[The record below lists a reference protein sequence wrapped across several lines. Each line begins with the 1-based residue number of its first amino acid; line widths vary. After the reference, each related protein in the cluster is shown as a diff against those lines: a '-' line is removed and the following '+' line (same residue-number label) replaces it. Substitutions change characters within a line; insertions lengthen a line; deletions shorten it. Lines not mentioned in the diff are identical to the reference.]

1 MVAAHVARGQETL
14 VSHNARL
21 RIPFGHTLP
30 QRRES
35 RSAIGRWLLGV
46 GDLHGAGDGAG
57 QETHSWRRVLWL
69 TGVDYFST
77 LGYQPGIA
85 LLAAGAV
92 APLATSVLVLVTL
105 LGALPIYA
113 QVARRSYAGQG
124 SIAMLENLLPGWSGK
139 LLVLIL
145 LGFAAT
151 DFVITMTLS
160 AADATKHAIENPY
173 LHPFLGDAQI
183 GVTLILLAL
192 LAVVFLF
199 GFRGAIGMAAV
210 VAIPYLVLS
219 LVVLGRGLGE
229 IAARPE
235 LWSGWHRALLERGDW
250 GTIAAGALLVFPT
263 LALGMSGFETG
274 VSVMPLIDGGASDA
288 QPRRGAQPP
297 LGRIRHTRTLLVAA
311 AAIMSVMLVLSSVV
325 TTLLISPADYR
336 EGGPASGRA
345 LAHLAHGFFSAGFA
359 SIYDLWTI
367 LILWLAGA
375 SAMAGLLNLVPR
387 YLPRFGMAPAWA
399 VRARPLVLVLF
410 VINVVV
416 TLVFRASVEAQSG
429 AYATGVLAL
438 ILSAAL
444 AVTLALWREERRP
457 ASVYFGAMT
466 VVFAYTLVDNCVK
479 RPDGVIIGSAFILL
493 VLVVS
498 TVSRSVRATEIRVS
512 EADFIDQASAEL
524 GPALVG
530 KQVHMVP
537 MKARSPETR
546 VREERRDPPVLPDR
560 RAARLRAR
568 EPAGQPQR
576 VPGAAGGRG
585 AAGRAR
591 LRHRGAR
598 GNRHRQ
604 HDRLPERDGGPDQ
617 HLPQPHP
624 RGSDPAGVSL
634 PVLRGGGDRSAGLCD
649 PPALL
654 GVDGRGRRAAAH
666 PPPVGLNG
674 RRAPRPLKANRWIEW
689 DRGPAQGRVAAR
701 TIAHMPPSV
710 PWSSRV
716 SETPAM
722 RHQAFSVSLSRP
734 SVCAR
739 SHDRGPRPCSARA
752 SRVTGLAV

>member
-1 MVAAHVARGQETL
+1 M
-14 VSHNARL
+14 
-21 RIPFGHTLP
+21 
-30 QRRES
+30 
-35 RSAIGRWLLGV
+35 
-46 GDLHGAGDGAG
+46 
-57 QETHSWRRVLWL
+57 LWL

-173 LHPFLGDAQI
+173 LHPFLGDAQV

-219 LVVLGRGLGE
+219 LVVLVRGLGE

-235 LWSGWHRALLERGDW
+235 LWSGWHRALVARGDW
-250 GTIAAGALLVFPT
+250 GTIAGGALLVFPK

-297 LGRIRHTRTLLVAA
+297 LGRIRHTRKLLVAA

-325 TTLLISPADYR
+325 TTLLISPDDYR

-345 LAHLAHGFFSAGFA
+345 LAHLAHGFFSTGFA
-359 SIYDLWTI
+359 SIYDIWTI

-429 AYATGVLAL
+429 SL
-438 ILSAAL
+438 
-444 AVTLALWREERRP
+444 RHRR
-457 ASVYFGAMT
+457 A
-466 VVFAYTLVDNCVK
+466 
-479 RPDGVIIGSAFILL
+479 
-493 VLVVS
+493 
-498 TVSRSVRATEIRVS
+498 RA
-512 EADFIDQASAEL
+512 D
-524 GPALVG
+524 LVG
-530 KQVHMVP
+530 GAGGDAGPVAREAAAGQRVLRGDDPRLRLHARRQLRGAAGRGDHRERVHP
-537 MKARSPETR
+537 PGARGEHREP
-546 VREERRDPPVLPDR
+546 VRPRHRAPGVRGRLHRSGFGGARLVAGGQAGAHGPHEGPIAEGPGGEGRRDPPVLPDR

-568 EPAGQPQR
+568 EPPRQPQR
-576 VPGAAGGRG
+576 VPGTAGGRG
-585 AAGRAR
+585 AARKG
-591 LRHRGAR
+591 
-598 GNRHRQ
+598 
-604 HDRLPERDGGPDQ
+604 E
-617 HLPQPHP
+617 
-624 RGSDPAGVSL
+624 
-634 PVLRGGGDRSAGLCD
+634 
-649 PPALL
+649 
-654 GVDGRGRRAAAH
+654 
-666 PPPVGLNG
+666 
-674 RRAPRPLKANRWIEW
+674 I
-689 DRGPAQGRVAAR
+689 
-701 TIAHMPPSV
+701 T
-710 PWSSRV
+710 SSRCTGR
-716 SETPAM
+716 S
-722 RHQAFSVSLSRP
+722 P
-734 SVCAR
+734 SPTR
-739 SHDRGPRPCSARA
+739 SP
-752 SRVTGLAV
+752 T

>member
-1 MVAAHVARGQETL
+1 M
-14 VSHNARL
+14 SHNARL

-30 QRRES
+30 QRARES
-35 RSAIGRWLLGV
+35 RSAIGRWLLGAS
-46 GDLHGAGDGAG
+46 DLHGAGDGAG

-139 LLVLIL
+139 LLVLTL

-173 LHPFLGDAQI
+173 LRPFLGDAQV

-199 GFRGAIGMAAV
+199 GFRGAIGMAAL
-210 VAIPYLVLS
+210 VAIPYLGLS

-235 LWSGWHRALLERGDW
+235 LSSAWHRALVVRGDW
-250 GTIAAGALLVFPT
+250 GTIAAGALLVFPK

-288 QPRRGAQPP
+288 QARRGAQPP
-297 LGRIRHTRTLLVAA
+297 LGRIRHTRMLLVAA

-325 TTLLISPADYR
+325 TTLLISPDDYR

-345 LAHLAHGFFSAGFA
+345 LAHLAHGFFSAEFA
-359 SIYDLWTI
+359 SIYDIWTI

-444 AVTLALWREERRP
+444 AVTLALWREARRP

-466 VVFAYTLVDNCVK
+466 LVFAYTLVDNCVE

-498 TVSRSVRATEIRVS
+498 AVSRSVRATEIRVS

-524 GPALVG
+524 GPSLVG
-530 KQVHMVP
+530 KQVHIVP
-537 MKARSPETR
+537 MKARSPEAR
-546 VREERRDPPVLPDR
+546 VLKGAEIRRYYRIDEPLAFVHVNLLDNRSEFLAPLGVEVRRERRDYVI
-560 RAARLRAR
+560 
-568 EPAGQPQR
+568 E
-576 VPGAAGGRG
+576 VHGAIAI
-585 AAGRAR
+585 
-591 LRHRGAR
+591 
-598 GNRHRQ
+598 
-604 HDRLPERDGGPDQ
+604 
-617 HLPQPHP
+617 
-624 RGSDPAGVSL
+624 
-634 PVLRGGGDRSAGLCD
+634 
-649 PPALL
+649 
-654 GVDGRGRRAAAH
+654 
-666 PPPVGLNG
+666 
-674 RRAPRPLKANRWIEW
+674 AN
-689 DRGPAQGRVAAR
+689 
-701 TIAHMPPSV
+701 TIAYL
-710 PWSSRV
+710 
-716 SETPAM
+716 SEIVDPISIFLSLT
-722 RHQAFSVSLSRP
+722 REDLTRQAFRFLFF
-734 SVCAR
+734 
-739 SHDRGPRPCSARA
+739 GEGE
-752 SRVTGLAV
+752 TGLLVYAILLRYWGSTAEDDVRPRIHLLSD

>member
-1 MVAAHVARGQETL
+1 MSGTRGSRYGTLAHGRNARGAQARTL
-14 VSHNARL
+14 VSHNVRL

-46 GDLHGAGDGAG
+46 SDLHGVGDGAG

-192 LAVVFLF
+192 LAVVFLS

-210 VAIPYLVLS
+210 VAIPYLGLS

-235 LWSGWHRALLERGDW
+235 LWSDWHRALMARGDW
-250 GTIAAGALLVFPT
+250 GTITAGALLVFPK

-274 VSVMPLIDGGASDA
+274 VSVMPLIDGGSSDA
-288 QPRRGAQPP
+288 KARRGVQLP
-297 LGRIRHTRTLLVAA
+297 LGRIRRTRKLLVAA
-311 AAIMSVMLVLSSVV
+311 AAIMSGMLVLSSVV
-325 TTLLISPADYR
+325 TTLLISPDDYR

-345 LAHLAHGFFSAGFA
+345 LAHLAHGFFNAGFA
-359 SIYDLWTI
+359 SIYDIWTI

-416 TLVFRASVEAQSG
+416 TLVFRASVEAQSA

-466 VVFAYTLVDNCVK
+466 LVFAYTLVDNCVE

-498 TVSRSVRATEIRVS
+498 TVSRSVRATELRVS
-512 EADFIDQASAEL
+512 EADFVDQASAEL
-524 GPALVG
+524 GPLLVG

-537 MKARSPETR
+537 MKARSPEARAGKAAEIRRYYRIDEPLAFVHVNLLDNRSEFLAPLR
-546 VREERRDPPVLPDR
+546 VEVRRE
-560 RAARLRAR
+560 
-568 EPAGQPQR
+568 
-576 VPGAAGGRG
+576 
-585 AAGRAR
+585 
-591 LRHRGAR
+591 
-598 GNRHRQ
+598 
-604 HDRLPERDGGPDQ
+604 GPDYVIEV
-617 HLPQPHP
+617 H
-624 RGSDPAGVSL
+624 GAI
-634 PVLRGGGDRSAGLCD
+634 AI
-649 PPALL
+649 
-654 GVDGRGRRAAAH
+654 
-666 PPPVGLNG
+666 
-674 RRAPRPLKANRWIEW
+674 AN
-689 DRGPAQGRVAAR
+689 
-701 TIAHMPPSV
+701 TIAYL
-710 PWSSRV
+710 
-716 SETPAM
+716 SEMVDPISIFLSLT
-722 RHQAFSVSLSRP
+722 REDLTRQAFRFLFF
-734 SVCAR
+734 
-739 SHDRGPRPCSARA
+739 GEGE
-752 SRVTGLAV
+752 TGLLVYAILLRYWGSTAEDDVRPRIHLLSD